1 MVRGLFV
8 LLVCQL
14 VGQFLVTLTGVPVP
28 GPVVGLVLLLVVL
41 KVRRPSGRSSVVR
54 AADGLLDHL
63 QLLFVPAGVGV
74 IAYLP
79 LIARSWLPIIGGLV
93 IAWLA
98 VLVVTAATGAGT
110 LRLQDRLTRRS
121 LQRAKADGVLP

>member
-1 MVRGLFV
+1 M